1 MYLESLRESDELK
14 LNSIIVDGGLIK
26 NRLFLEMIADL
37 LKIEIRIPIIEDMS
51 LYGALLFGIQKQK
64 NLSDL
69 KTLHSFAVKQ
79 NTISYKDN
87 SKLSLYYQN
96 WKNLINKHF

>member
-1 MYLESLRESDELK
+1 MHLTYQAIHQKLLGYSLP
-14 LNSIIVDGGLIK
+14 
-26 NRLFLEMIADL
+26 FDL
-37 LKIEIRIPIIEDMS
+37 LKIEIRVPIIEDMS
-51 LYGALLFGIQKQK
+51 LYGALLFGIQKEK

-87 SKLSLYYQN
+87 NKLSLSYQN